1 MHGVRGAQITT
12 YCLALSSKSNVNEPV
27 TETIF
32 TTNNNDRLLEI
43 YFSHMQLQSQIAQQ
57 GGPSHH
63 HAPFLS
69 VNLTGYNHFHQPQQ
83 PQQPQR
89 QQSKRRIV
97 EEEKKD
103 GSFLAH
109 SFFIFEESSHQELDT
124 EEDRMA
130 EKLLFFYP
138 DQTDESQNNSR
149 TNLLNGSPMVNGSPT
164 LQLPNKTKLKK
175 RSPRI
180 IPPPF
185 FKRTPVTKDEQ
196 LNIVGFIV
204 AYIYFCGHF
213 KPTAKEVDLIRFKK
227 SKMGVRKIGD
237 LYFCLCAPLSTPDGT
252 LRMQCQRVI
261 DMIYFLHGPLHHIKD
276 RVERREEY
284 EAYVRQLGAELIP
297 LVRGFTDRPCTF
309 FDSVPYTEL
318 PPVSLFHTS

>member
-1 MHGVRGAQITT
+1 
-12 YCLALSSKSNVNEPV
+12 
-27 TETIF
+27 
-32 TTNNNDRLLEI
+32 
-43 YFSHMQLQSQIAQQ
+43 MQLQSQIAQQ

-89 QQSKRRIV
+89 QQPKRRIV

-138 DQTDESQNNSR
+138 DQTDESQNNSTR
-149 TNLLNGSPMVNGSPT
+149 TNLLNGSPMINGSPT
-164 LQLPNKTKLKK
+164 LQLPNKTKPK
-175 RSPRI
+175 RKSPRI

-185 FKRTPVTKDEQ
+185 VKRTPVTKDEQ

-213 KPTAKEVDLIRFKK
+213 KPSAKEVDLIRFKK

-276 RVERREEY
+276 RVEKREEY

-318 PPVSLFHTS
+318 PPVSFFFTVVNTA